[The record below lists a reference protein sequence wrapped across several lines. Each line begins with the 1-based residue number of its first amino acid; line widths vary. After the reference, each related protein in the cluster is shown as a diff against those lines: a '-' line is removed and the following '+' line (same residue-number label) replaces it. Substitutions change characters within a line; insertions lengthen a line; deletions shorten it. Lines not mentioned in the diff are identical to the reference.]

1 MAEPAATRAIAGI
14 EPLLDRYDGF
24 LVDQFGVL
32 HDGVRPLPGAREAL
46 EALKVA
52 GRTVIILSNS
62 GRRNAPNEARLTRIG
77 LPHALYTAFVG
88 AGEVTWQGLRAGD
101 DPTFAGLGRRC
112 LLFTRGGD
120 HSVVDDLPLE
130 LVDAASADFV
140 LLAGIDHDD
149 TSHRHCAAQLAQA
162 LARGL
167 PMLCSN
173 PDLFSIEGDHWV
185 EGPGTLAARYAAGG
199 GEVRYVGKPWPAI
212 YRMALAMLQLPPD
225 RIVAVGDSLAHDVA
239 GAAPFGIDS
248 ALVAG
253 GVHAAAFA
261 GAVAPQPLLE
271 RLDSLAPPGQPRPR
285 WLLPAFR
292 PASSRGA
299 S

>member
-1 MAEPAATRAIAGI
+1 MAEPAATHAVLGI
-14 EPLLDRYDGF
+14 EPWLDRYDAF

-46 EALKVA
+46 ELLKAA
-52 GRTVIILSNS
+52 GRTVIVLSNS

-77 LPHALYTAFVG
+77 LPRALYTAFVG
-88 AGEVTWQGLRAGD
+88 AGEVTWQGLRAGE
-101 DPTFAGLGRRC
+101 DPTFSGLGRRC

-120 HSVVDDLPLE
+120 HSVVDGLPLE
-130 LVDAASADFV
+130 LTDAAAADFV
-140 LLAGIDHDD
+140 LLAGIDHDAA
-149 TSHRHCAAQLAQA
+149 SRSRCAAQLEQA

-173 PDLFSIEGDHWV
+173 PDLYNIEGEGWV

-212 YRMALAMLQLPPD
+212 YRMALTMLQLPPG
-225 RIVAVGDSLAHDVA
+225 RVLAVGDSLAHDVA

-248 ALVAG
+248 ALVTG

-261 GAVAPQPLLE
+261 GAATPEALLE
-271 RLDSLAPPGQPRPR
+271 RLDSLAPQGQPRPR
-285 WLLPAFR
+285 WLLSAFR
-292 PASSRGA
+292 PAPSRGA